1 MANYLLTSA
10 QKDKLPIIEYEENVL
25 ANDITLGDNIFWQTV
40 ENGKNYYLEAFFRVQ
55 NTTNCSDGFKVS
67 LASGTVSGEV
77 FTIMYKYNSGAYDVS
92 NNYIS
97 VGSKET
103 YTVDLT
109 TVNHVFIKIEGFIKT
124 DDTSFKIIVYPV
136 TNGQTCTVSQS
147 VCNLI
152 KLD

>member
-1 MANYLLTSA
+1 MSNYLITSS
-10 QKDKLPIIEYEENVL
+10 QKDKLPIVEYKENVL
-25 ANDITLGDNIFWQTV
+25 ANDITFGDNIFLQTV

-97 VGSKET
+97 VGSKEI

-124 DDTSFKIIVYPV
+124 DNTAFGISVYPV
-136 TNGQTCTVSQS
+136 TDGQTCTVSQS
-147 VCNLI
+147 VATLT